1 METRRAIQLAA
12 IGIAVL
18 VVGGAAWRVWRRW
31 SQRRLAEQDAWFPW
45 PPGDGPL
52 ALIHAAT
59 LATSPHGMQPWR
71 FEVDE
76 NTIVVYA
83 DQRRHLEREDPF
95 RREMHLALGCALEN
109 LSLAARAQGLE
120 ALIETPPGRLTSD
133 PHDDG
138 EPAAIVRLVPAPR
151 EQSEL
156 FRAIPDRHTHD
167 GSYRRRAVPS
177 GVIEEVRAC
186 VPESPAMRLF
196 VFTGRACK
204 ALGERILA
212 AADDLDGADKRLSVH
227 VRMAPMLGLIAVRTP
242 FDRPTTLAAGQSW
255 ERIQLLLTARG
266 LVGQSLEQIPELA
279 DSEHAHGL
287 APRTVNALAA
297 LTGDATWHP
306 AVVFRAGYPRRPP
319 HASSRR
325 PLISVIDA
333 PSGHHH

>member
-1 METRRAIQLAA
+1 METRRAIRLAA
-12 IGIAVL
+12 IGVTLL

-31 SQRRLAEQDAWFPW
+31 SQRRLEPEEGWDPW
-45 PPGDGPL
+45 PPGDGAL
-52 ALIHAAT
+52 ALVHAAT

-71 FEVDE
+71 FEVDDD
-76 NTIVVYA
+76 TIMVFA
-83 DQRRHLEREDPF
+83 DQRRHLERRDPF

-120 ALIETPPGRLTSD
+120 AHIDTPPGRLTSD

-138 EPAAIVRLVPAPR
+138 EPAAIVRLVPCPR
-151 EQSEL
+151 VQSEL

-167 GSYRRRAVPS
+167 GSYRRRAVPAA
-177 GVIEEVRAC
+177 VLDEVRAC

-196 VFTGRACK
+196 VFTGRTRE
-204 ALGERILA
+204 ALAERILA
-212 AADDLDGADKRLSVH
+212 AAEELDSADKRLSVH

-242 FDRPTTLAAGQSW
+242 FDRPTTLAVGQSW

-266 LVGQSLEQIPELA
+266 LVAQSLEQIPELA

-287 APRTVNALAA
+287 TPSTVNALAA
-297 LTGDATWHP
+297 LTDDATWHP

-325 PLISVIDA
+325 PLTSVIDT
-333 PSGHHH
+333 PSRQQH